1 MKNKLFLI
9 MISLLALVVIFSV
22 LTNRSSDKIATNTAI
37 EIEGT
42 ISNQEDALAAFET
55 LETNLKA
62 ANDEDVDLYVTTLV
76 SDARED
82 TKKEMQAFF
91 DEYDLENTLLSFKVL
106 KQEKNRMLIETQQK
120 TINKGKNKY
129 RNHIAEAHH
138 TFVKENGKWVIEE
151 TNMTNT
157 HFV

>member
-1 MKNKLFLI
+1 MKNKLFLG
-9 MISLLALVVIFSV
+9 MISLLAIVIVFSV
-22 LTNRSSDKIATNTAI
+22 LTNRTNDNVTTNTDI
-37 EIEGT
+37 EIEGK

-55 LETNLKA
+55 LETNLQA
-62 ANDEDVDLYVTTLV
+62 TNNEDVDLYVTTLV
-76 SDARED
+76 ATARED

-106 KQEKNRMLIETQQK
+106 KQEENRMLVETQQK
-120 TINKGKNKY
+120 TVNKGKNDS
-129 RNHIAEAHH
+129 RDHIAEAHH

-157 HFV
+157 HFI

>member
-42 ISNQEDALAAFET
+42 ISNREDALAAFET

-129 RNHIAEAHH
+129 RDHIAEAHQ